1 MQGRRMSKGV
11 PGYSVTMATK
21 VRHESERRRRL
32 NRQYGLLPD
41 GPPPSFRIWA
51 ISGVA
56 GGVTVGLL
64 SQLFDSGAFSILRFF
79 LLAAIGFVA
88 SGPIQYALSLHRWRA
103 GHAVED
109 EPWSS
114 RDGE

>member
-1 MQGRRMSKGV
+1 
-11 PGYSVTMATK
+11 MATK
-21 VRHESERRRRL
+21 VRHDSERRRRL
-32 NRQYGLLPD
+32 NRQYGLLPY
-41 GPPPSFRIWA
+41 GPPPSLRVWL

-64 SQLFDSGAFSILRFF
+64 TQLFNSGGFSVLRFL

-103 GHAVED
+103 GRAVMED
-109 EPWSS
+109 EPWLPH
-114 RDGE
+114 DGE